1 VEVIANFAVY
11 TFFEAKL
18 MLNGTK
24 LNLMPEKEIWLQYK
38 EITVLVIKDHS
49 LL

>member
-1 VEVIANFAVY
+1 
-11 TFFEAKL
+11 
-18 MLNGTK
+18 
-24 LNLMPEKEIWLQYK
+24 MPEKEIWLQYK